1 MACTSGT
8 SPVCLD
14 DLVSLVY
21 LVHLVSLVGLVQPH
35 NRDRPNRPDR
45 PTNGLI
51 VLAGFFSTLLEFP
64 PRQHTSQG
72 NQWSEA
78 LYIFRNPCHDLIG
91 QSLIL
96 KTLVG
101 IIKKT
106 APE

>member
-14 DLVSLVY
+14 DLVCFVYLVD
-21 LVHLVSLVGLVQPH
+21 LVHLVNFVHPKK
-35 NRDRPNRPDR
+35 PDR
-45 PTNGLI
+45 PDKPNNDILM
-51 VLAGFFSTLLEFP
+51 LAGFFSTLLEFP
-64 PRQHTSQG
+64 PRQHTSQR
-72 NQWSEA
+72 NQRSEA